1 LHFDCVSQEVPIM
14 ERRVIL
20 IVGAR
25 GGIGCALSR
34 MLAQST
40 APVKLILAGR
50 SEASALA
57 AEVNGQ
63 FIQLEAS
70 DFAASQ
76 AVVQSIV
83 AEHGRLDGA
92 VNLAGSIILKA
103 AHSTSQE
110 EWMATLQTNLTT
122 AFSVLRAAAPA
133 IGSSGGGSIV
143 LMSSAAARIGLMQHD
158 AIAAVKAGVQGL
170 TLSAAATYA
179 ARGVRVNA
187 VAPGLVA
194 TPLAARITGN
204 EAALKASVAMHPLG
218 RIGSAEDVASA
229 IYWLL
234 DPAQRWVTGQIL
246 GVDGGLGSVRSR

>member
-1 LHFDCVSQEVPIM
+1 M
-14 ERRVIL
+14 EKRVIL

-25 GGIGCALSR
+25 GGIGSALSR
-34 MLAQST
+34 KLAQSGDH
-40 APVKLILAGR
+40 VKVVLAGR
-50 SEASALA
+50 SEADALA
-57 AEVNGQ
+57 LTSEVGGQ
-63 FIQLEAS
+63 FVQLEAT
-70 DFAASQ
+70 DFAATQ
-76 AVVQSIV
+76 AVVQGIV

-92 VNLAGSIILKA
+92 VNLAGSILLKA

-110 EWMATLQTNLTT
+110 EWMATIQTNLTT

-133 IGSSGGGSIV
+133 VGASGGGSIV
-143 LMSSAAARIGLMQHD
+143 LMSSAAARVGLMQHD
-158 AIAAVKAGVQGL
+158 AIAAAKAGVQGL

-204 EAALKASVAMHPLG
+204 EAALKASIAMHPLG
-218 RIGSAEDVASA
+218 RIGDPADVASA

-234 DPAQRWVTGQIL
+234 DPAQKWVTGQVL
-246 GVDGGLGSVRSR
+246 GVDGGLGSVRAR